1 MAAGIAVPTERSRG
15 RRAAFF
21 QHHRSRTALRAKYG
35 VILFFFGLVLLAW
48 LHFLFDDLIPPLMT
62 TCIAVPMERSRGKR
76 VSFVQHHCSRAALRA
91 MDFVILF
98 FFRLFLVIVNRG
110 WIQRSQGAF
119 HIVCPDL
126 QTKERWNPGCSQGLH
141 DMSGF
146 LSAPR
151 PTDGHKVFIWWPGVP
166 RPQRRLQPEPSS
178 NAFLGE
184 NGLQRLAE
192 DFREIVGIL
201 RDSAKLTFGHVLIIF
216 L

>member
-1 MAAGIAVPTERSRG
+1 MSVSRRNPLLPGRAVLPVRCPRHSTDG
-15 RRAAFF
+15 RR
-21 QHHRSRTALRAKYG
+21 HRSANGTEPWKTSCVLPAPPLSNGTSGKVWRNSFLLRFGPPGVAALPVRRS
-35 VILFFFGLVLLAW
+35 
-48 LHFLFDDLIPPLMT
+48 HTPLMT

-141 DMSGF
+141 DMRS
-146 LSAPR
+146 
-151 PTDGHKVFIWWPGVP
+151 
-166 RPQRRLQPEPSS
+166 E
-178 NAFLGE
+178 
-184 NGLQRLAE
+184 
-192 DFREIVGIL
+192 
-201 RDSAKLTFGHVLIIF
+201 
-216 L
+216 